1 MKKTKYLYLVTA
13 ILMSMILIVGLTGC
27 GSSDNK
33 SEKTI
38 TLKLS
43 HPLPS
48 GSLYGQAY
56 SEFAKYVEEE
66 TKGQIKV
73 QVLPA
78 GSLVSDPQALDT
90 ALQGTV
96 DFIHIM
102 TPYAAP
108 TIKEI
113 TAWEV
118 PGAYSGNKFV
128 ELQKQTQP
136 ILDKVF
142 QKYGLTCLGFT
153 DSNVITFTANKKVGK
168 CIETPEDL
176 KGVTI
181 RTAGVWGG
189 KAIENWGGTPVTIPI
204 GDLPNAL
211 QLGTIDVAFTGWLIV
226 GPNKLYE
233 MAPYVTVTSFQ
244 EPTGFLIMTKKTSNK
259 LNADQKA
266 AIDRA
271 AARWMEFNHNLS
283 LKLREDFINTV
294 KSYPG
299 CKLVVLTPEQNK
311 VFIDQS
317 TEKLLDETLAIAG
330 PEGAEFVKIF
340 RGLRD

>member
-1 MKKTKYLYLVTA
+1 MKKRNYLYLVTA

-27 GSSDNK
+27 GSSSDQSK
-33 SEKTI
+33 AI
-38 TLKLS
+38 TFKLS
-43 HPLPS
+43 HPLPA

-56 SEFAKYVEEE
+56 VEFAKYVEEE
-66 TKGQIKV
+66 TKGQVKV

-78 GSLVSDPQALDT
+78 GSLVSDQQALD
-90 ALQGTV
+90 ASLQGTV
-96 DFIHIM
+96 DLTHIM
-102 TPYAAP
+102 VSYAAP
-108 TIKEI
+108 TLKEL

-136 ILDKVF
+136 VLDKVF

-153 DSNVITFTANKKVGK
+153 DSNVITFTANQKVGK
-168 CIETPEDL
+168 CIESPEDL
-176 KGVTI
+176 KGITI

-189 KAIENWGGTPVTIPI
+189 KGIENWGGTPVTIPI

-233 MAPYVTVTSFQ
+233 MAPYVTITSFQ
-244 EPTGFLIMTKKTSNK
+244 EPTAFLVMSKKARNK
-259 LNADQKA
+259 LNDEQMA
-266 AIDRA
+266 AFKRA
-271 AARWMEFNHNLS
+271 AERWMKFNHELS
-283 LKLREDFINTV
+283 LKLREDFIKTV
-294 KSYPG
+294 KSHPG
-299 CKLVVLTPEQNK
+299 CELVILTPEQNK
-311 VFIDQS
+311 AFVDMS

-340 RGLRD
+340 RGLRE